1 MLHNSGMHRAGDASR
16 LSPMTTYSELLRMK
30 HLFPVVLVLS
40 TGCGMAG
47 APPTAHP
54 PAMER
59 TLIVGSAET
68 PDPVLD
74 RVRELEA
81 RGVVKD
87 VVVYESF
94 PVQIRLSAPRR
105 VIDELNRIP
114 RADAAGRT
122 PRDPANH

>member
-1 MLHNSGMHRAGDASR
+1 
-16 LSPMTTYSELLRMK
+16 MK
-30 HLFPVVLVLS
+30 RLFPVVLVLS
-40 TGCGMAG
+40 AGCGMAG
-47 APPTAHP
+47 SPPPTDP
-54 PAMER
+54 PTMER

-81 RGVVKD
+81 RGEVKD

-94 PVQIRLSAPRR
+94 PVQIRLRAPRR

-114 RADAAGRT
+114 RAGDAGRT
-122 PRDPANH
+122 PPDTPGDPALR